1 MPKPAANWTMKCQRH
16 TRNMM
21 AVLCCLST
29 FCSLVAPGKSFSA
42 TEEYF
47 KELQIGTHTYRNVTV
62 TTKAKDYV
70 FILHSG
76 GMGNLKVADLPADLR
91 EQLGYGKSAKQKS
104 VAAKAEVWAR
114 QSVPGQAI
122 ERGFHQAM
130 NGKNTTQQLRAL
142 VSPQLIIA
150 AIVGGLILYL
160 FYCYCAMLI
169 CQKTGNSPGI
179 LIWLPFVQLI
189 PMLRAARMSPLWF
202 VALMVP
208 LLNLIAHLV
217 WSVKIVKAR
226 GKPTWVTLAL
236 FFPLI
241 NILAFLY
248 LAFSDAPKPKPVR
261 RVTEIMTLE
270 AA

>member
-1 MPKPAANWTMKCQRH
+1 MPKPGTIWTMKCLRN
-16 TRNMM
+16 TRNTI
-21 AVLCCLST
+21 AVLCCLSI
-29 FCSLVAPGKSFSA
+29 FCSLVAPGQGFSA
-42 TEEYF
+42 TEEFF
-47 KELQIGTHTYRNVTV
+47 KVLQIGTHTYRNVTV
-62 TTKAKDYV
+62 TTKAKEYV

-76 GMGNLKVADLPADLR
+76 GMGNIKVADLPADLR

-122 ERGFHQAM
+122 ERSFRQAM
-130 NGKNTTQQLRAL
+130 NGKNITEHLRAR
-142 VSPQLIIA
+142 VGPQWMIA
-150 AIVGGLILYL
+150 AIGAGLIFYI

-169 CQKTGNSPGI
+169 CQKTGNPPGV
-179 LIWLPFVQLI
+179 LVWLPFVQLI

-208 LLNLIAHLV
+208 VVNLIAHFV

-226 GKPTWVTLAL
+226 SKPTWVAL
-236 FFPLI
+236 VLLLPLT

-248 LAFSDAPKPKPVR
+248 LAFSDAPKAKPVR